1 MGPTLVIQL
10 VKLSHIWVNMRCQR
24 AHIILNFLYRDLNL
38 QKIDT
43 IIWLC
48 DLEAPFCSLSSEEPC
63 FIMFCRFI
71 GVLNQ
76 FSSMYIWTKYVCASL
91 SLISTKRRIFHI
103 NWLKGQKMSGMDE
116 VKSQV
121 DISTAEESQKPMPSS
136 QQEVVLIDV
145 HLFCYFSINVQQYC
159 WTFSSYRRQSLKRSM
174 EVWCPRNLH
183 WFLRYWGNLHIHF
196 P

>member
-1 MGPTLVIQL
+1 
-10 VKLSHIWVNMRCQR
+10 MRCQH

-48 DLEAPFCSLSSEEPC
+48 DPEEPFCSLSSEEPC

-76 FSSMYIWTKYVCASL
+76 FSCMYIWTKYVCASL
-91 SLISTKRRIFHI
+91 SLISTKQRIFHI
-103 NWLKGQKMSGMDE
+103 NWLKGEKMSGMDE

-145 HLFCYFSINVQQYC
+145 HLFCYFSVNVQQYC
-159 WTFSSYRRQSLKRSM
+159 WTFSSIQE
-174 EVWCPRNLH
+174 EVVKKKYGGMMPKKPPLISKV
-183 WFLRYWGNLHIHF
+183 LG
-196 P
+196 